1 MTHIRSLLTTLNFS
15 LLATILIAQQ
25 NIDLWQGLI
34 QASGDM
40 LNPAKCSWM
49 PFLWV
54 FNCFGNAW
62 LAEPPQRPW
71 YLLSISN
78 KEGQCHP
85 IQRNL
90 PSMAVW
96 LLGVQISAN
105 GCYKKELEVLM
116 QCQAQY
122 VDCLN
127 CTPLIPQ
134 EAHVIYHQCNLPKV
148 TYPLP
153 TTNMPPEKNYSSQS
167 KVTSLFWTR
176 WGIPNISPHCIVY
189 APTSIGGLGF
199 IHLGI
204 EQGQQVLQLFHHK
217 CTSAPMVGY
226 ITSSSITTNYTWGY
240 HTQSWKILGQH
251 HGVLQAGYIPFK
263 HSCIQSMEKLSF
275 KTHGPQSSDATMTN
289 SSWRMYDNFFLM
301 PTNKQSIMSHS
312 ICK

>member
-34 QASGDM
+34 QASGDI

-90 PSMAVW
+90 PSMAVR

-127 CTPLIPQ
+127 CTPLTPW

-204 EQGQQVLQLFHHK
+204 EQGQQVLQLFHHL
-217 CTSAPMVGY
+217 CTSSTNGRLYHILINHYQLYLGLPPSPGRYLASTMVSFGLATFHSNILVYNQWKNCPSTPMDPSQVMPQWLIHHGGHMT
-226 ITSSSITTNYTWGY
+226 TSSSC
-240 HTQSWKILGQH
+240 Q
-251 HGVLQAGYIPFK
+251 
-263 HSCIQSMEKLSF
+263 
-275 KTHGPQSSDATMTN
+275 
-289 SSWRMYDNFFLM
+289 
-301 PTNKQSIMSHS
+301 PTSNQ
-312 ICK
+312 